1 MQPKRILVALA
12 GTSADP
18 DIIRLVASIAK
29 PAKAQVIG
37 IHVIEVRWNLPLDAV
52 MEQELDR
59 GEELLESAKK
69 VADQAGLM
77 LETEL
82 LQARD
87 AAAAIVDT
95 AVERKCDLIVVAMPY
110 RKRLGRV
117 YVGRTVQN
125 VYVSWSQPPKPKTGQ
140 QVYFRRSTDNGA
152 TFGPPV
158 QVSSVTGEA
167 RFPEPNR
174 RATERAGQDDLR
186 TGVDERSVKPKD
198 PLGMC
203 IHPFLRRHADAES
216 HLLVA
221 RPGRTVGDE

>member
-1 MQPKRILVALA
+1 MPPKRVLVGLA
-12 GTSADP
+12 GSSVDP
-18 DIIRLVASIAK
+18 DALRLVAYIAK
-29 PAKAQVIG
+29 ASKAEVIG

-69 VADQAGLM
+69 VAAQAGIE

-117 YVGRTVQN
+117 YIGRTVQN
-125 VYVSWSQPPKPKTGQ
+125 VYLNAPCAVLAYRQEETK
-140 QVYFRRSTDNGA
+140 
-152 TFGPPV
+152 
-158 QVSSVTGEA
+158 
-167 RFPEPNR
+167 
-174 RATERAGQDDLR
+174 
-186 TGVDERSVKPKD
+186 
-198 PLGMC
+198 
-203 IHPFLRRHADAES
+203 
-216 HLLVA
+216 
-221 RPGRTVGDE
+221 